1 VRLSPAEVVAF
12 DLEPQRKAEYRQL
25 LDRDLVA
32 GPPPDGNDV
41 YVCGGGVLSCSID
54 PYGQMSICVISKR
67 TDYNVRNSGFEKGW
81 KTVLRE
87 TRVKKRSRPSKC
99 SSCQI
104 RSMCGMCPA
113 NGELEHD
120 DPESPVD
127 FLCHVTHLR
136 TMALGSEVP
145 SHGDCEYCRGGSK
158 YSELESEVRSL
169 PQTVEQ
175 LSLPSPVLLPIIGS
189 SASGCGLGKCGH

>member
-1 VRLSPAEVVAF
+1 
-12 DLEPQRKAEYRQL
+12 
-25 LDRDLVA
+25 
-32 GPPPDGNDV
+32 
-41 YVCGGGVLSCSID
+41 
-54 PYGQMSICVISKR
+54 
-67 TDYNVRNSGFEKGW
+67 
-81 KTVLRE
+81 
-87 TRVKKRSRPSKC
+87 
-99 SSCQI
+99 
-104 RSMCGMCPA
+104 MCGMCPA

-145 SHGDCEYCRGGSK
+145 PHGDCEFCRGGSRYADLK
-158 YSELESEVRSL
+158 ASLGTL

-175 LSLPSPVLLPIIGS
+175 LTMPSPVLLPILAS